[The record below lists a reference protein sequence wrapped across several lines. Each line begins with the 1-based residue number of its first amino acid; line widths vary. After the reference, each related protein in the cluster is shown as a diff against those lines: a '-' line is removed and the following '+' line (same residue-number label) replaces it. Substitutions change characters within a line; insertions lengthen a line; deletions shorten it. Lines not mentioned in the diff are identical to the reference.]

1 MQLAVKQGDLLDTD
15 NSVGIAPNAKDGYDT
30 QFDTEK
36 PPIITAAPMVYLSI
50 EGKDAKGGRATL
62 ADDIRDGSQAGV
74 AKRTWNFNVQPAEGK
89 GDVTVFWPNVNRL
102 PRGVEPFLVDD
113 ANGKRIPMRSA
124 SSYTYAPGTAD
135 GGRAVHNF
143 RVEVAK
149 PSSIPLMLT
158 NVRQTRVGTRGVGG
172 QSGYRIAFKVTREA
186 DVTMEVQTLTG
197 RTMSTLTTRA
207 RSGTDGVLFWDGR
220 AQAGYDLPAGA
231 YVLTITA
238 KDSEGSVVQVRQPIL
253 SLR

>member
-1 MQLAVKQGDLLDTD
+1 
-15 NSVGIAPNAKDGYDT
+15 
-30 QFDTEK
+30 
-36 PPIITAAPMVYLSI
+36 
-50 EGKDAKGGRATL
+50 
-62 ADDIRDGSQAGV
+62 
-74 AKRTWNFNVQPAEGK
+74 
-89 GDVTVFWPNVNRL
+89 VTVFWPNVNRL
-102 PRGVEPFLVDD
+102 PRGVEPFLVDE

-124 SSYTYAPGTAD
+124 SSYTYAPGSGD

-149 PSSIPLMLT
+149 PSSVPLMLT
-158 NVRQTRVGTRGVGG
+158 NVRQTRVGTRAAGN
-172 QSGYRIAFKVTREA
+172 SGYRIAFKVTREA

-197 RTMSTLTTRA
+197 RTMATSVTRA
-207 RSGTDGVLFWDGR
+207 RGGAEGSLFWNGR

-238 KDSEGSVVQVRQPIL
+238 KDSEGQVVQVRQPIL